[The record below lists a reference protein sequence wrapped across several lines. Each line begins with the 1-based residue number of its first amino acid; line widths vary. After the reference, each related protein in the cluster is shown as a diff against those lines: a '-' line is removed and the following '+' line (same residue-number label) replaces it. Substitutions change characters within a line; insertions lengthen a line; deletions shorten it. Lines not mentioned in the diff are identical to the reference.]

1 MEKRTAFPPVFWVAN
16 SIEVLE
22 RFAYYGIYFGFG
34 IYMASLGY
42 TRAQLGIVQS
52 IFLLLSYG
60 IPVISG
66 TFADRYGFKK
76 VLIVSYLAYLPTI
89 LLLIYTKSFSG
100 IVLTMLSIG
109 LAAGIFKPLIAA
121 TVRAVTDKTNKTLGF
136 GIFYAMVNI
145 GGSFGPIVL
154 GKLRAIS
161 WDLAFMA
168 AAAAV
173 VLMLL
178 ITIFFYKE
186 PERDIPDVTL
196 RQKFKDIGIALSDM
210 KLTSL
215 LIILGF
221 FFWLPFWCFFNLC
234 AVYVDGNID
243 TARLYQSMA
252 AVLGSGIAGFF
263 SHVDE
268 DGTRR
273 ILGETISH
281 TGWIIM
287 VLQVFVSRVAEGFR
301 AMPTFLL
308 GLLLISIGFIVIG
321 FANISAPAIIFL
333 GIIIFAIGEMASSPR
348 IQEYITW
355 IAPKEKAGMYM
366 GMNFLSVMI
375 GAAFSGVTYTSLYG
389 YFENMGHP
397 EFVWYTLAVHT
408 VLGIVVLMLFSRTAG
423 ELQEREE

>member
-1 MEKRTAFPPVFWVAN
+1 VEKRSSFPGVFWVAN
-16 SIEVLE
+16 GIEVLE

-52 IFLLLSYG
+52 LFLLLSYG

-66 TFADRYGFKK
+66 TFADRFGFKK
-76 VLIVSYLAYLPTI
+76 VLIVSYLAYLPAI
-89 LLLIYTKSFSG
+89 LLLILTKSFSG

-136 GIFYAMVNI
+136 GIFYAMVNV

-161 WDLAFMA
+161 WNYAFMA
-168 AAAAV
+168 AAASIV
-173 VLMLL
+173 VMLL
-178 ITIFFYKE
+178 ITIFFYEE
-186 PERDIPDVTL
+186 PPREIEGATL
-196 RQKFKDIGIALSDM
+196 GEKLREIGGALADLKFTAL
-210 KLTSL
+210 LVL
-215 LIILGF
+215 LGVG
-221 FFWLPFWCFFNLC
+221 FWLPFWCFFNLC
-234 AVYVDGNID
+234 AVYVDGNLD
-243 TARLYQSMA
+243 TARLYESMA
-252 AVLGSGIAGFF
+252 AVLGTGIAGFF
-263 SHVDE
+263 SQLDE
-268 DGTRR
+268 TGTRR

-287 VLQVFVSRVAEGFR
+287 ILQVFVSSIAER
-301 AMPTFLL
+301 YKAIPTVLV
-308 GLLLISIGFIVIG
+308 GLLLIAVGFAIIGL
-321 FANISAPAIIFL
+321 ANISAPAIIFL
-333 GIIIFAIGEMASSPR
+333 GILVFAIGEMASSPR

-389 YFENMGHP
+389 WFETAGHP
-397 EFVWYTLAVHT
+397 EWVWYVLGAHT
-408 VLGIVVLMLFSRTAG
+408 ALGIVALHLFTRIAG
-423 ELQEREE
+423 GFEERDE

>member
-1 MEKRTAFPPVFWVAN
+1 MEHRSPFPRVFWVAN

-42 TRAQLGIVQS
+42 SRAQLGVVQS

-121 TVRAVTDKTNKTLGF
+121 TVRAVTDRTNKTLGF

-178 ITIFFYKE
+178 ITIFFYEE
-186 PERDIPDVTL
+186 PERDLEATPLSEKFRDIFTALRDV
-196 RQKFKDIGIALSDM
+196 

-215 LIILGF
+215 LVILGF

-243 TARLYQSMA
+243 TARLYESMA
-252 AVLGSGIAGFF
+252 TVLGTGVAGFF
-263 SHVDE
+263 SQVDE

-287 VLQVFVSRVAEGFR
+287 VLQVFVSTVSQRFR
-301 AMPTFLL
+301 AMPVFLM
-308 GLLLISIGFIVIG
+308 GLLLIAVGFAIIG
-321 FANISAPAIIFL
+321 FANISTPAIIFL
-333 GIIIFAIGEMASSPR
+333 GIMVFAIGEMASSPR

-397 EFVWYTLAVHT
+397 EYVWYVLGLHT
-408 VLGIVVLMLFSRTAG
+408 VLGIVALHVFGRVAG
-423 ELQEREE
+423 EFQERDE